1 MCDKV
6 IGNLQDDRSVKVW
19 EERGWVGLYI
29 ATYMAPI
36 FLCIRLRSPRSALY
50 GRETGNRCLPR
61 TTPPT
66 VPPPLNSFVI
76 FTKKKKK
83 IMNRLKVLSSKF

>member
-76 FTKKKKK
+76 FTKKKK
-83 IMNRLKVLSSKF
+83 NNEQAQSFKF